1 VVAGT
6 ISLFVA
12 CGGDPNP
19 DPTPQ
24 DDAGTSSAPDAGT
37 QPTDAGDQKPDSG
50 TQQPDAG
57 TQEPDAGTQQPDAGT
72 QEPDAGTQE
81 PDAGTQEPDAGTQE
95 PDAGNQEP
103 DAGTQQPDAGT
114 QEPDAGTQQPDAG
127 TPEPELTTFSP
138 YDYRIQYTGRINF
151 SSSEPWFS
159 QPGVSIKA
167 RFTGSTL
174 NFLMKDLASGGER
187 TTNYYNV
194 VIDDGA
200 PIRFKVLGDTKPY
213 EVANN
218 LAPGEHTVL
227 ITKRTEGEV
236 GSSRFFGFQV
246 RGTLLEPPPRPTK
259 RLEFIGDSMTC
270 GYGNQ
275 VSIPEPPAGNPNT
288 GFHSINENHDQSFT
302 TFTARA
308 LGAESMT
315 ICHGGRGVYR
325 NYDGTFHDTVPLLYE
340 RIIPYQPQ
348 PTWDFRSYTPD
359 VVLINLGTNDL
370 NAPAA
375 DELAFKKAYKDLVTR
390 VRGNYPNAK
399 IVCVVGVM
407 LSDYYPTGEKAWTKA
422 QTWTS
427 SIVQDFNAQGDTQV
441 YYLKLNP
448 HNAPYGED
456 WHPTVETHQQMAN
469 TIAAYLRTLMGW

>member
-1 VVAGT
+1 MNRFFSLVVAGT
-6 ISLFVA
+6 VSLFVA

-24 DDAGTSSAPDAGT
+24 DDAGTSSAPDAST
-37 QPTDAGDQKPDSG
+37 QPTDAGDQKPDAG
-50 TQQPDAG
+50 TQPADAGNLEPDAGSQEPDAG
-57 TQEPDAGTQQPDAGT
+57 TQEPDAGSQEPDAGTQQPDAGS

-81 PDAGTQEPDAGTQE
+81 P
-95 PDAGNQEP
+95 
-103 DAGTQQPDAGT
+103 
-114 QEPDAGTQQPDAG
+114 
-127 TPEPELTTFSP
+127 ELTTISP

-174 NFLMKDLASGGER
+174 NFLMKDLASGGVK

-200 PIRFKVLGDTKPY
+200 PVRFEVKGDTKPY
-213 EVANN
+213 EVARD

-246 RGTLLEPPPRPTK
+246 RGTLLEPPARPTK

-275 VSIPEPPAGNPNT
+275 VSIPEPPAGNPST
-288 GFHSINENHDQSFT
+288 GFHSINENHDQAFP

-325 NYDGTFHDTVPLLYE
+325 NYDGTFHDTVPMLYD
-340 RIIPYQPQ
+340 RIIPYVTQPL
-348 PTWDFRSYTPD
+348 WDFSRYTPD

-375 DELAFKKAYKDLVTR
+375 DEVAFKKAYTDFITR
-390 VRGNYPNAK
+390 IRGNYPNAE

-407 LSDYYPTGEKAWTKA
+407 LSDYYPKGEQAWTKA
-422 QTWTS
+422 QAWTS
-427 SIVQDFNAQGDTQV
+427 AVVEGFNSRGDAQV
-441 YYLKLNP
+441 HYLKLNP
-448 HNAPYGED
+448 HDAPYGED

-469 TIAAYLRTLMGW
+469 SISAYLRTLMGW